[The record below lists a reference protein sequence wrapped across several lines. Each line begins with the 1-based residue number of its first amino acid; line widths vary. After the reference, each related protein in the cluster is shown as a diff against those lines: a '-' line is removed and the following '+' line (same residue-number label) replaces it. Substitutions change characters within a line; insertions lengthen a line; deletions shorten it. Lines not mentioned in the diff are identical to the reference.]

1 MVCGARTSFE
11 KKTKVAQ
18 IIVINHW
25 QLTVVKGV
33 LVGILTALLQVV
45 TAFMLVGWFWSI
57 M

>member
-18 IIVINHW
+18 ISNINQW
-25 QLTVVKGV
+25 QLIVLKGV
-33 LVGILTALLQVV
+33 MVGILTALLQVV